1 MRYYKAQSIEDYL
14 DHYTDKSGGAEAC
27 WPWTGT
33 FNRDGYGRVETTALQ
48 RRPMA
53 HKEVWELRHGHERT
67 PDNTYVS
74 PNGRRE
80 CRICHRLRKTGE
92 GQHACST

>member
-48 RRPMA
+48 RRPIV
-53 HKEVWELRHGHERT
+53 HKEV
-67 PDNTYVS
+67 
-74 PNGRRE
+74 
-80 CRICHRLRKTGE
+80 
-92 GQHACST
+92 